1 MNVQSFSLDKL
12 VENLHSEVY
21 NVSFTKKDGTVRNMK
36 CTLRADYLPSKAE
49 SESTSTKKVNPDVLA
64 VWDLEKSEWRSF
76 RKDSVNDYHVAT

>member
-64 VWDLEKSEWRSF
+64 VWDLEKSEWSSF
-76 RKDSVNDYHVAT
+76 RKDSVIDYHVAT

>member
-36 CTLRADYLPSKAE
+36 CTLRADYLPSKVE

-76 RKDSVNDYHVAT
+76 RKDSVIDYHVAT